1 MYITC
6 FPYSALQQTPPPSV
20 RPNSDFP
27 LQLYSKHP
35 RLTPT
40 PPDANPF
47 APTTRWATVDGDAD
61 RLLYFFAPEGGGA
74 DSRVCLLDGD
84 RIAALFATFIADQLR
99 GQSGG
104 QQQQQQLTLGVVQ
117 TANANAASTRYF
129 EHQLGAKV
137 VCALTG
143 VKHLHKAAKEF
154 DFGVYF
160 EVRSAEGF
168 LCMCGDRWLAY
179 MWHNGLGAH
188 ILTLRSVPRISV
200 GVANCFV

>member
-1 MYITC
+1 MT
-6 FPYSALQQTPPPSV
+6 FSL
-20 RPNSDFP
+20 F
-27 LQLYSKHP
+27 QLYSKHP

-61 RLLYFFAPEGGGA
+61 RLLYFFAPEGGDA

-99 GQSGG
+99 GPSGG
-104 QQQQQQLTLGVVQ
+104 EQQQLTLGVVQ
-117 TANANAASTRYF
+117 TAYANAASTRYF

-160 EVRSAEGF
+160 EVRWGVGF
-168 LCMCGDRWLAY
+168 HVYVCGDRRLAY